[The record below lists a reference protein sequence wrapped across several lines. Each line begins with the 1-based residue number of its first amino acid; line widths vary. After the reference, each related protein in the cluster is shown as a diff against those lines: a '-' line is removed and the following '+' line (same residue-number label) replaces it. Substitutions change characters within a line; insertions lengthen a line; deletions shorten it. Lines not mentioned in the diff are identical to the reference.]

1 MAKKT
6 APTPL
11 GDPPRDILAAAAAE
25 FAEWGFAGARVDEI
39 ARRAGV
45 NKAMLY
51 YHVGDKAKLYEKVI
65 LDAVGCVAAH
75 LQEGLS
81 GETTP
86 EGKILAIAR
95 AFETAASEKPFMPQ
109 VMMREMVMGG
119 RDLPAPAIEAFAR
132 IIQIEASIL
141 DEAFLEG
148 RFVATNPLTLHILI
162 VGGTMLHLVG
172 KGVRERIRGTALPG
186 LPEPAGSASE
196 VVSGLLLRGLL
207 ARHPTGT
214 IREGRKN
221 RVKAPALRGSA
232 KGGGNV
238 VKKEKR
244 A

>member
-6 APTPL
+6 APAPL
-11 GDPPRDILAAAAAE
+11 GDPPRDILAAAAEE
-25 FAEWGFAGARVDEI
+25 FAEWGFAGARVEEI

-75 LQEGLS
+75 LQEELAREATS
-81 GETTP
+81 

-95 AFETAASEKPFMPQ
+95 AFEAAATEKPYMPR

-132 IIQIEASIL
+132 IIRMEASIL
-141 DEAFLEG
+141 DEAFREG

-186 LPEPAGSASE
+186 LPEPAGSAAE
-196 VVSGLLLRGLL
+196 VVSNLLLRGLL
-207 ARHPTGT
+207 SRPQTGPT
-214 IREGRKN
+214 RDDRKN
-221 RVKAPALRGSA
+221 RGKAPTPRGSA
-232 KGGGNV
+232 RVGGNV
-238 VKKEKR
+238 IRKEKR

>member
-1 MAKKT
+1 MAKMT
-6 APTPL
+6 APAPL
-11 GDPPRDILAAAAAE
+11 GDPPRDILAAAAEE

-75 LQEGLS
+75 LQQGLAR
-81 GETTP
+81 ETTP

-95 AFETAASEKPFMPQ
+95 AFEAAATEKPYMPR

-132 IIQIEASIL
+132 IIQMEASIL
-141 DEAFLEG
+141 DEAFREG

-186 LPEPAGSASE
+186 LPEPAGSAAE
-196 VVSGLLLRGLL
+196 VVSSLLLRGLL
-207 ARHPTGT
+207 LRPQAGFLQSA
-214 IREGRKN
+214 RKN
-221 RVKAPALRGSA
+221 RVKAPTPLASA
-232 KGGGNV
+232 RTGGIV
-238 VKKEKR
+238 IKKEKR